1 MVLWGPPAPVP
12 QSPGVDWDYSV
23 ITGGL
28 TVLLRFCVRAGD
40 PDSGPQAGTGSTLS
54 TELSPQPQFL
64 SMLMFFTQASIP
76 RIHVKCVIVLGS
88 VLHGDFQNSFPNF
101 LELLFYEKG

>member
-1 MVLWGPPAPVP
+1 MVLWGPSAPVS

-40 PDSGPQAGTGSTLS
+40 PDSGPQAGTRSTLP
-54 TELSPQPQFL
+54 TEPSPQPQFL
-64 SMLMFFTQASIP
+64 SMLMILLRHRSHEYALN
-76 RIHVKCVIVLGS
+76 VLLCW
-88 VLHGDFQNSFPNF
+88 VLSYMVTFKTHF
-101 LELLFYEKG
+101 LTF